1 MLIEQKL
8 KELNNTSLETPKYIR
23 TQLLEKADLI
33 NKKSEK
39 KDSLNIIE
47 ESRYQK
53 KSINVFKYLT
63 ASLSVF
69 VIFLSSLLI
78 YSFSSKIQRPPY
90 VDFPSEES
98 RQNIYS
104 QFENLNAKYIE
115 VPIRNFIVDD
125 TIVQLYFGIIDSDT
139 IVLLLIDESNKLS
152 HFLIND
158 NNIINN
164 GGIVDESL
172 DFEGDSSLVFDFY
185 QYNTP
190 VTLAKEDTYYIYLT
204 ISATKSEKIDVYSYI
219 KYLEGE

>member
-1 MLIEQKL
+1 MRKRDIIEKLI
-8 KELNNTSLETPKYIR
+8 KENKEKVSFVNNYDEI
-23 TQLLEKADLI
+23 
-33 NKKSEK
+33 KK
-39 KDSLNIIE
+39 SLNIIE
-47 ESRYQK
+47 KPRYQQ
-53 KSINVFKYLT
+53 KSVNIFKYLT

-69 VIFLSSLLI
+69 VVLLSGLLI
-78 YSFSSKIQRPPY
+78 YSFSSKTQRPPY

-98 RQNIYS
+98 LQNIYS

-115 VPIRNFIVDD
+115 APIRNFVVDD

-139 IVLLLIDESNKLS
+139 IVLLLIDETNKLS

-158 NNIINN
+158 NNVINN

-204 ISATKSEKIDVYSYI
+204 ISSTKSEKIDISSYI
-219 KYLEGE
+219 KYLEEQ